1 MPYDAKILRKIRKS
15 QAPITEVFSR
25 AAGYAWLLKQGLVR
39 SRAEPAR
46 REGVPEARI
55 TRILD
60 LLKLHPAIIPDLQN
74 MADPAQIEHFSERK
88 PRKIKEMET
97 PCPTAQGV
105 PEAPSEDLH
114 QARLMAVKN
123 QEFTPRLG

>member
-46 REGVPEARI
+46 REGASKARI
-55 TRILD
+55 TQIPNR
-60 LLKLHPAIIPDLQN
+60 LKLHSEIIHDLQN
-74 MADPAQIEHFSERK
+74 MADPAQIDCFGERK
-88 PRKIKEMET
+88 PRKIRDME
-97 PCPTAQGV
+97 
-105 PEAPSEDLH
+105 DH
-114 QARLMAVKN
+114 AR
-123 QEFTPRLG
+123 